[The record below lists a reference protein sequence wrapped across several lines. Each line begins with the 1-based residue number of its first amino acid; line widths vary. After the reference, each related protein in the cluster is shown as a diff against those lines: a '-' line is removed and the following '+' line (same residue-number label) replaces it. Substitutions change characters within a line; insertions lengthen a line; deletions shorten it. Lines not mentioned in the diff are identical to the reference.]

1 MVIVDTSVL
10 IDYFGNRPTWQVGW
24 LDRQIGRQRLGVTS
38 LILAEVLQGIQND
51 KAFEAGLDALSEF
64 ELFESVDSDLAIASA
79 QNYRLLRKKGIT
91 IRSLVDTVT
100 ATFCIE
106 GGHELLH
113 NDRDFDHFHAHLGLK
128 VVIRPIDT
136 SKPTP

>member
-79 QNYRLLRKKGIT
+79 QNYRLLRKRELPFEAWSTPLQLHSASRAGMSFCT
-91 IRSLVDTVT
+91 TT
-100 ATFCIE
+100 ATSITFMRI
-106 GGHELLH
+106 L
-113 NDRDFDHFHAHLGLK
+113 D
-128 VVIRPIDT
+128 
-136 SKPTP
+136 